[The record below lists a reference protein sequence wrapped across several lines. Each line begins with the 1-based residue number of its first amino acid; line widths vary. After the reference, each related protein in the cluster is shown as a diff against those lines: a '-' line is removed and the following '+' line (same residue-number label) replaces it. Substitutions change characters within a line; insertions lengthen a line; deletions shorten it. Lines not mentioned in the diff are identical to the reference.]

1 MLVSAF
7 ELEFEL
13 EPEGRTDRR
22 LPFSGEAGATFATEL
37 AVGWAKLKVKE
48 RRFCKGVG
56 LVVLEVE
63 VEASPASGAGFPGVK
78 PRREQASDVTEMVR

>member
-22 LPFSGEAGATFATEL
+22 LSFSGEAGATFATEL

-48 RRFCKGVG
+48 RRFCKGVE

-63 VEASPASGAGFPGVK
+63 VEVREGVILLFELDGF
-78 PRREQASDVTEMVR
+78 SLL